1 MSADNFNQTSTK
13 IVTILIA
20 GTMAKR
26 YQWSEVVDEKHVSRC
41 RNEIGPSARLEG
53 KVYTIEIAQNYL
65 RIFKYRNYVLLMTR
79 DKSLIKSNDGSVLVV
94 PDGEAI
100 YVLEFYEPTDFSSRA
115 RLSPTNSISDLYDT
129 IVKNVFSV
137 DDFLKNL
144 EEERDKED
152 K

>member
-1 MSADNFNQTSTK
+1 MSADSFNQTSTK

-20 GTMAKR
+20 ATIAKQYR
-26 YQWSEVVDEKHVSRC
+26 WDEVTDENHVTQC

-53 KVYTIEIAQNYL
+53 KIYSVEISSNFL
-65 RIFKYRNYVLLMTR
+65 RVFKYRNYVPLLTR
-79 DKSLIKSNDGSVLVV
+79 DKSLIKTKDGSVLVV
-94 PDGEAI
+94 PDGETV
-100 YVLEFYEPTDFSSRA
+100 YVLEFYDPVDFSSRM
-115 RLSPTNSISDLYDT
+115 RLNPTNSISDLYDT

-144 EEERDKED
+144 EEDKED

>member
-1 MSADNFNQTSTK
+1 MSADSFNQTSTK

-20 GTMAKR
+20 ATIAKQYR
-26 YQWSEVVDEKHVSRC
+26 WDEVTDENHVTQC

-53 KVYTIEIAQNYL
+53 KIYSVEISSNFL
-65 RIFKYRNYVLLMTR
+65 RVFKYRNYVPLMTR
-79 DKSLIKSNDGSVLVV
+79 DKSLIKTKDGSVLVV
-94 PDGEAI
+94 PDGETV
-100 YVLEFYEPTDFSSRA
+100 YVLEFYDPVDFSSRM
-115 RLSPTNSISDLYDT
+115 RLNPTNSISDLYDT

-144 EEERDKED
+144 EEDKED

>member
-1 MSADNFNQTSTK
+1 MSADSFNQSSTK

-20 GTMAKR
+20 GTIAKQ
-26 YQWSEVVDEKHVSRC
+26 YQWSEVIDENHMLQC

-53 KVYTIEIAQNYL
+53 KIYFIEIANNYL
-65 RIFKYRNYVLLMTR
+65 RVFKYRNYVPIMTS
-79 DKSLIKSNDGSVLVV
+79 DKSLIKTNDGAVMVV

-100 YVLEFYEPTDFSSRA
+100 YVLEFYEPTDFTSRI
-115 RLSPTNSISDLYDT
+115 RLNPTNSISDLYDT

-137 DDFLKNL
+137 DDFLKDL
-144 EEERDKED
+144 EEDKDD